1 MAELPWILSNSLV
14 TQIIL
19 PFLLVFVL
27 IFAILDRVKIL
38 GEDKRQINALVS
50 LAIALIFVT
59 FSRAV
64 DIVSNLMPF
73 LAVLAVIILVFLILW
88 GFIAGGKEGLVLNKG
103 IKIAGGIIIILALVI
118 AVLFVTGAYGII
130 QEWITGSNSSIIIS
144 TVVFVV
150 VIVAAIVVVLATG
163 SPGKT

>member
-1 MAELPWILSNSLV
+1 MADIPWILSNSLV

-27 IFAILDRVKIL
+27 IFAILDRIKIL
-38 GEDKRQINALVS
+38 GEEKRQINALVS

-64 DIVSNLMPF
+64 NIINNLMPF
-73 LAVLAVIILVFLILW
+73 LAVLSVIILIFLILW

-103 IKIAGGIIIILALVI
+103 IKIAGGIIITIALII
-118 AVLFVTGAYGII
+118 AVLLVTGASDTI
-130 QEWITGSNSSIIIS
+130 QNWISGSNSSIIIS
-144 TVVFVV
+144 TIVFVV
-150 VIVAAIVVVLATG
+150 VIAGAIVVVLATG
-163 SPGKT
+163 NSGKT

>member
-14 TQIIL
+14 TQVIL

-27 IFAILDRVKIL
+27 VFAILDRIKIL

-59 FSRAV
+59 FTKAV
-64 DIVSNLMPF
+64 NIVNNLIPF
-73 LAVLAVIILVFLILW
+73 LAVLAVIILVFLVLW
-88 GFIAGGKEGLVLNKG
+88 GFIATGKEGLVVNKG
-103 IKIAGGIIIILALVI
+103 IKIAGGIIIFITLVI
-118 AVLFVTGAYGII
+118 AIIFATGANETI
-130 QEWITGSNSSIIIS
+130 QGWLSGSSSSMLVS

-150 VIVAAIVVVLATG
+150 VIVGAIVVVLTTG
-163 SPGKT
+163 KKD